1 MQTEPVNL
9 ARGRAVARARAAVA
23 RAALGESFALVL
35 DTAPRPVLRQL
46 LDEGVLDR
54 AIVLLERDGDH
65 GQIAILPRRVSG
77 SPTIAEVL
85 EEDHR
90 RLDDIADRMCKHAH
104 MDPVQSVVLANLFSS
119 GMTRHVQ
126 AEEAILFPAYEA
138 RLGKRSN
145 TTALM
150 EREHRA
156 ILHYVERLLRSAE
169 NVLDAKIRAEAVD
182 DLLRAQRGL
191 AAVLADHNDREERTL
206 FPLLDHVMSEG
217 ERSRIL
223 HRLVLF

>member
-1 MQTEPVNL
+1 MQTEPVSL

-35 DTAPRPVLRQL
+35 DVPPRGVMRQL

-54 AIVLLERDGDH
+54 ALVLLERDGDH
-65 GQIAILPRRVSG
+65 GQVAILPRRASG
-77 SPTIAEVL
+77 TPSIAEVL

-90 RLDDIADRMCKHAH
+90 RLDDIAERMCQLAH
-104 MDPVQSVVLANLFSS
+104 MDPVQAVVLANLFAS

-138 RLGKRSN
+138 RLGKRAS

-156 ILHYVERLLRSAE
+156 ILHYVERLLRAAE
-169 NVLDAKIRAEAVD
+169 RVLDAKIRTEAVD

-206 FPLLDHVMSEG
+206 FPLLDHVLPEG
-217 ERSRIL
+217 ERRRIL